1 MSAFAFELSDRSLA
15 LARGGQV
22 LSAAPSAVF
31 DGSGTESAGTNA
43 WNAVRRQPTSTSTRH
58 TGSVLSDASASS
70 RAGSLLTAD
79 LSRRIAEVRPT
90 DGEIVWIAVPVR
102 VDPRGLGT
110 VLGVA
115 RGLSLQV
122 AGFIDAATASVAAL
136 GLQKNAVVLELGL
149 HHLAATAVESD
160 GKQARRRR
168 AILGDRGGLIELYD
182 AWLKLISTAMVKRTR
197 FDPLHVAD
205 TEQQLFDA
213 VPAMLAEV
221 SAAGGAT
228 AAVNV
233 AGTRHE
239 VSLSRDQFAEAAQPV
254 YREILRLLHALRP
267 AGATVALV
275 VPQVV
280 AGLPGLRESLEQF
293 VGCELITVA
302 DGFAAAATS
311 ISHLPQTAEGASV
324 PLLRRLPSRA
334 QSVLEPLVSRQVLGE
349 QQLADSAPAASHV
362 LFAGRAHMLGDNP
375 LIVGRAPGES
385 HAIEL
390 PDGLAGVSR
399 RHCTLVRNG
408 SELLLVDHSQFGTFV
423 NGERVSERVRVHAGD
438 RIRLGEP
445 GVELSLIAVGAAGL
459 GN

>member
-1 MSAFAFELSDRSLA
+1 MSIFAIELSDRSLA
-15 LARGGQV
+15 LARDGYV
-22 LSAAPSAVF
+22 LSAAPSAIF
-31 DGSGTESAGTNA
+31 DGSGPEASGTDA

-58 TGSVLSDASASS
+58 IGSVLSDSTTSQRGAT
-70 RAGSLLTAD
+70 LLAAD
-79 LSRRIAEVRPT
+79 LSRRFAQTAPLA
-90 DGEIVWIAVPVR
+90 GERVWIAVPVR

-110 VLGVA
+110 ALGIG

-122 AGFIDAATASVAAL
+122 DGFVDAATVGVAAL
-136 GLQKNAVVLELGL
+136 GLEKNAVVLELGL

-168 AILGDRGGLIELYD
+168 SIVGDRGGLIELYD

-213 VPAMLAEV
+213 MPGLIGEV
-221 SAAGGAT
+221 AATGGAT

-233 AGTRHE
+233 GGTRHE
-239 VSLSRDQFAEAAQPV
+239 VSLSRDQFAESAQPV

-267 AGATVALV
+267 AGVTVSLV
-275 VPQVV
+275 VPELV
-280 AGLPGLRESLEQF
+280 ASLPGLRESLEQF
-293 VGCELITVA
+293 VGCELIAVA

-311 ISHLPQTAEGASV
+311 VMSLPQAGDAQSV
-324 PLLRRLPSRA
+324 RLLRRLPSRA
-334 QSVLEPLVSRQVLGE
+334 QSVLEPLVSRQPLGAG
-349 QQLADSAPAASHV
+349 QLATDAAPASHV
-362 LFAGRAHMLGDNP
+362 LYEGRAHMLGDNP
-375 LIVGRAPGES
+375 LIVGRAPAS
-385 HAIEL
+385 TPAIEL
-390 PDGLAGVSR
+390 PEGLAGVSR

-408 SELLLVDHSQFGTFV
+408 GELLLVDHSQFGTFV